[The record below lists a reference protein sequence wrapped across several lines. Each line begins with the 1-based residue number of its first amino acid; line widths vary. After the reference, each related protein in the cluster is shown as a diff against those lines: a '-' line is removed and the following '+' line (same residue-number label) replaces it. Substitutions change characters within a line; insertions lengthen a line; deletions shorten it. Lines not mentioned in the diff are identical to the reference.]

1 MRVLTDRSAMPEVL
15 IREIALSDV
24 PAIARLAE
32 EGFRDFY
39 QFNWQANAQAL
50 LSASASGKAFV
61 AVAEVEEEVV
71 GYSNLRAWPA
81 GGWIDQIVVA
91 ERHRRA
97 GVGRLLL
104 DVIIKTA
111 IQKGFWKISLIVS
124 ESDSAALSFY
134 AKHGFE
140 VVGRMKDEI
149 KKGLDGV
156 LLSYIT
162 SYELHPN
169 R

>member
-1 MRVLTDRSAMPEVL
+1 MVD
-15 IREIALSDV
+15 
-24 PAIARLAE
+24 
-32 EGFRDFY
+32 
-39 QFNWQANAQAL
+39 
-50 LSASASGKAFV
+50 
-61 AVAEVEEEVV
+61 
-71 GYSNLRAWPA
+71 
-81 GGWIDQIVVA
+81 

-97 GVGRLLL
+97 GIGRLLL

>member
-1 MRVLTDRSAMPEVL
+1 MPVFIDRSAVSEVL
-15 IREIALSDV
+15 IREMALSDV
-24 PAIARLAE
+24 LAIARLAE

-39 QFNWQANAQAL
+39 QFDWQANAQAL
-50 LSASASGKAFV
+50 VKASASGKAFV
-61 AVAEVEEEVV
+61 AVAEIKGEVV
-71 GYSNLRAWPA
+71 GYCNLRSWPA
-81 GGWIDQIVVA
+81 GGWIDQIVVD

-104 DVIIKTA
+104 DVTIKTA

-124 ESDSAALSFY
+124 KSDSAALSFY
-134 AKHGFE
+134 AKQGFE
-140 VVGRMKDEI
+140 VVGRMKDKI
-149 KKGLDGV
+149 KKGLDGI